1 MDVSPDFHIRT
12 IFSHINHQ
20 AISFLADQFHT
31 SGSSRI
37 DAEELSCMS
46 FDDKVL
52 EIPATL
58 PMLPVRDIVVFPYM
72 ILPLFV
78 GREASIRSV
87 EDALSK
93 NRLIFLASQKEIA
106 EENPSPESIYTVG
119 TIAMIM
125 RMRKLSDGRVK
136 ILIQGVAKGRVK
148 NFVKTDPSFEVAVE
162 KIEETP
168 VGSPSVEFEALIRSA
183 KEQIEKIIALGRV
196 LSPDILL
203 VLDDVSDPGR
213 LADLIASNLGIK
225 VQDAQKVL
233 ETFDPKERL
242 KLVNEILTAELEVLQ
257 VQSKIKTGSKDEMSK
272 SQREYFLREQ
282 MRQIKNELGEQDSK
296 SEEIEELREKVLN
309 SGMPTAVE
317 TEAMKQLHRL
327 ERMHPDASEASMVR
341 TYLDWMVDLPWNKKS
356 EDVID
361 LQIAKKVLDEDH
373 YDLQKAKDRILEFLA
388 VRKLKQTIKGPILC
402 FCGPP
407 GVGKTSLG
415 KSIARSMGR
424 EYFRIALGGVKDEA
438 EIRGHRRTYVGAMP
452 GKVVQALRQ
461 VKTNNPVIVLDEI
474 DKLGSDFRGDP
485 SAAML
490 EVLDPEQNHAFRDNY
505 LNVDFDLS
513 NALFIATANVLEN
526 IPPALRDR
534 MEVIQLSGYTEN
546 DKLLITK
553 AHLIDR
559 QIEANGITKENIK
572 FTDEGIEYLI
582 AHYTRE
588 AGLRNLEREVGSVC
602 RKVAKM
608 VVMGEATFVE
618 VTGKNIPELL
628 GPPRFLRDEKLHDS
642 QVGVVTGL
650 AWTQAGGEVLL
661 VEALKYKGKGG
672 LVLTGQLGD
681 VMKESAH
688 AAMTYARA
696 HTEELGIPEDFFE
709 KWDIH
714 IHLPAGAIPK
724 DGPSAGVTLSTALLS
739 LMTDMPVRHDIAM
752 TGEVTLQGRVLP
764 VGGIREKC
772 LAALSQGITDIII
785 PFANQKDLAD
795 IPKEFKEKMKFIF
808 AENLDEVFAVAFD
821 KSAKTQKK
829 LSTAKAGKK
838 SKAPAAASAA

>member
-1 MDVSPDFHIRT
+1 
-12 IFSHINHQ
+12 
-20 AISFLADQFHT
+20 
-31 SGSSRI
+31 
-37 DAEELSCMS
+37 MS
-46 FDDKVL
+46 FDEKAL

-78 GREASIRSV
+78 GRDASIRSV
-87 EDALSK
+87 EDALGK
-93 NRLIFLASQKEIA
+93 NRLIFLASQKEIT

-148 NFVKTDPSFEVAVE
+148 EFVKTAPSFEVSVE
-162 KIEETP
+162 KIEDI
-168 VGSPSVEFEALIRSA
+168 PSQSSATELEAQVRTA
-183 KEQIEKIIALGRV
+183 KEQIERIIALGRV

-203 VLDDVSDPGR
+203 VLDDVTEPGR

-225 VQDAQKVL
+225 VPDAQRVL
-233 ETFDPKERL
+233 ETADANERL
-242 KLVNEILTAELEVLQ
+242 KLVNSILTSELEVLQ
-257 VQSKIKTGSKDEMSK
+257 AQTRIRGTQQKEEPGK

-282 MRQIKNELGEQDSK
+282 MRAIKNELGENDSK
-296 SEEIEELREKVLN
+296 SEEMEELREKVTN
-309 SGMPTAVE
+309 AGMPPNVLSE
-317 TEAMKQLHRL
+317 VMKQLNRL

-341 TYLDWMVDLPWNKKS
+341 TYLDWMIDLPWNKSS
-356 EDVID
+356 EDRID
-361 LQIAKKVLDEDH
+361 LGESKKILDDDH
-373 YDLQKAKDRILEFLA
+373 YDLQKAKDRVLEFLA
-388 VRKLKQTIKGPILC
+388 VRKLKSTIKGPILC
-402 FCGPP
+402 FVGPP

-415 KSIARSMGR
+415 KSIAKSMGR

-452 GKVVQALRQ
+452 GKIIQALRQ
-461 VKTNNPVIVLDEI
+461 AKTKNPVFVLDEI

-490 EVLDPEQNHAFRDNY
+490 EVLDPEQNATFRDNY

-513 NALFIATANVLEN
+513 NVLFIATANVLEN
-526 IPPALRDR
+526 IPAALRDR
-534 MEVIQLSGYTEN
+534 MEVIQIPGYTEN
-546 DKLLITK
+546 DKLIITK
-553 AHLIDR
+553 AHLVDR
-559 QIEANGITKENIK
+559 QVESNGIKKENIT
-572 FTDEGIEYLI
+572 FTDDGLQYLI
-582 AHYTRE
+582 SHYTRE
-588 AGLRNLEREVGSVC
+588 AGLRNLEREVGSIC

-608 VVMGEATFVE
+608 VILEEAKHVE
-618 VTGKNIPELL
+618 VTPDKVTELL
-628 GPPRFLRDEKLHDS
+628 GPPRYLRDQKQHDS

-650 AWTQAGGEVLL
+650 AWTQVGGEVLF
-661 VEALKYKGKGG
+661 VEALKYKGKGS

-688 AAMTYARA
+688 AAMSYARA
-696 HTEELGIPEDFFE
+696 HTEELSIPEDFFE

-714 IHLPAGAIPK
+714 VHLPAGAIPK
-724 DGPSAGVTLSTALLS
+724 DGPSAGVTMATALVS
-739 LMTDMPVRHDIAM
+739 LMTDTPVRHDLAM

-772 LAALSQGITDIII
+772 LAALSHGITDIVI

-795 IPKEFKEKMKFIF
+795 IPKEFKDRMNFIL

-821 KSAKTQKK
+821 KEGKLGKTKQAVGKP
-829 LSTAKAGKK
+829 GKK
-838 SKAPAAASAA
+838 SRGAAAAAA